1 MRYTDTMVHA
11 IALEL
16 KLQKNYLRGEEINT
30 IYFGGGTPSLL
41 SEEHISLLLSEI
53 YRNYNVNN
61 TPEITFEANPD
72 DLSYDKLALLKSC
85 GINRLSIGIQSFDDR
100 QLSFMNRVHTSG
112 EALKSINLAKSL
124 GLENITVDLIYGLP
138 NSTLNSWKNDL
149 VKTIALKIPHISAYC
164 LTIEPR
170 TVFGYLHKKNK
181 FSPLEEEIIANQFEL
196 LVQML
201 NESGYVHYEVSNFC
215 LPGQY
220 SQHNSNYWRFKK
232 YLGVGP
238 SAHSFDLTSRQAN
251 IRNNHLYITKVNKGI
266 VPCEIERLTNKDK
279 ANEYLLTS
287 LRTHWGC
294 DLHFLKTQFKID
306 LLETHSKT
314 IDEYT
319 GKGLITEK
327 NGVIYL
333 TTDGKLLADHII
345 QTFFIL

>member
-1 MRYTDTMVHA
+1 MRYIDTMVHA

-16 KLQKNYLRGEEINT
+16 KLQRNYLQREEINT

-41 SEEHISLLLSEI
+41 SGEQISLLLSEI
-53 YRNYNVNN
+53 YRHYNVNN

-72 DLSYDKLALLKSC
+72 DLTYDKLALIKSC

-100 QLSFMNRVHTSG
+100 QLLFMNRAHTSR
-112 EALKSINLAKSL
+112 EALASINLAKSL
-124 GLENITVDLIYGLP
+124 DLENITVDLIYGLP
-138 NSTLNSWKNDL
+138 NSSLISWKNDL
-149 VKTIALKIPHISAYC
+149 AQAIELKIPHISAYC

-170 TVFGYLHKKNK
+170 TVFGHLHKKNK
-181 FSPLEEEIIANQFEL
+181 FYPLEDEIIANQFEL
-196 LVQML
+196 LVEML

-215 LPGQY
+215 LPGRY

-238 SAHSFDLTSRQAN
+238 SAHSFDLISRQAN
-251 IRNNHLYITKVNKGI
+251 IKNNHLYIANVNKGI
-266 VPCEIERLTNKDK
+266 VPCEVERLTNKDK

-314 IDEYT
+314 IDEYK

-327 NGVIYL
+327 NGVIFL
-333 TTDGKLLADHII
+333 TTDGKLLADNII